1 MKPKII
7 FKDYKAYEDAITFC
21 IEKAINVPY
30 SMCDMINLINEL
42 FNDQETINGDNLYV
56 TINSENNGKEIVLKS
71 NTLIKY
77 KDNTN

>member
-7 FKDYKAYEDAITFC
+7 FKDYKSYEEAITFC
-21 IEKAINVPY
+21 MEKAIDVPY
-30 SMCDMINLINEL
+30 SMCDIINLINEL

>member
-7 FKDYKAYEDAITFC
+7 FKDYKSYEEAITFC
-21 IEKAINVPY
+21 MEKAIDVPY
-30 SMCDMINLINEL
+30 SMYDIINLINEL

-56 TINSENNGKEIVLKS
+56 TINSENNGKEIVLRS